1 MNDPYAHVPPPR
13 PGGPDPDAP
22 NPFAGIGAI
31 GPKRSTPEE
40 EKNTR
45 TVVTV
50 HKAGLT
56 INDTVRYPACDEHDV
71 RDGVLYVYTS
81 GDPGS
86 GVVDAAWA
94 PGTWARVETTVEPV
108 APAEPEEAASP
119 GTFEVY
125 EDNAG
130 KYRYRLKAAN
140 GEVIATGQE
149 YSTRGTALLAARI
162 VMDAAKG
169 APIVDVDGDDQ

>member
-1 MNDPYAHVPPPR
+1 M
-13 PGGPDPDAP
+13 
-22 NPFAGIGAI
+22 
-31 GPKRSTPEE
+31 PE
-40 EKNTR
+40 NR

-94 PGTWARVETTVEPV
+94 PGTWARVETTVEPA
-108 APAEPEEAASP
+108 APAE
-119 GTFEVY
+119 GTFQVY

-130 KYRYRLKAAN
+130 KYRYRLKTAN
-140 GEVIATGQE
+140 GEVIASGQA
-149 YSTRGTALLAARI
+149 YASRKGARAGAAAVQR
-162 VMDAAKG
+162 AAKD
-169 APIVDVDGDDQ
+169 APIIDLERE

>member
-86 GVVDAAWA
+86 GVVGATWA
-94 PGTWARVETTVEPV
+94 PGTWARVETTVEPA
-108 APAEPEEAASP
+108 APAEPEEPAAP

-130 KYRYRLKAAN
+130 KWRYRLKAAN
-140 GEVIATGQE
+140 GEVIASGQA
-149 YSTRGTALLAARI
+149 YSTSRGAHRGVAAVQR
-162 VMDAAKG
+162 AAKG
-169 APIVDVDGDDQ
+169 APIVDMDGDR